1 MRPAPTVAQL
11 HDALLAS
18 PSATEVLRHLF
29 GGPVLARRLPCDP
42 LALSPLQHFHL
53 GPTQAEPACHRRVM
67 LLAAGRAVSEADLW
81 YVPAR
86 LAPGMADALR
96 VTETPFGD
104 VVRPMAP
111 TRHTLAARICD
122 PGEPH
127 ALEHE
132 AVLRRGDGV
141 AIALVAERYPAGLHN
156 GA

>member
-1 MRPAPTVAQL
+1 MRQL
-11 HDALLAS
+11 HEALLAS

-42 LALSPLQHFHL
+42 MALSPLQHFHL
-53 GPTQAEPACHRRVM
+53 GPTAAEPACHRRVI

-86 LAPGMADALR
+86 LAPGMATQLR
-96 VTETPFGD
+96 DSETPFGE

-111 TRHTLAARICD
+111 TRHTLAARIC
-122 PGEPH
+122 PPSEPH

-132 AVLRRGDGV
+132 AILRRADGA
-141 AIALVAERYPAGLHN
+141 AIALVAERYSAGLRE

>member
-1 MRPAPTVAQL
+1 MRPAPTVQQL
-11 HDALLAS
+11 HEALLTS

-29 GGPVLARRLPCDP
+29 GGPVLARLLPCDP
-42 LALSPLQHFHL
+42 MALSPLQHFHL
-53 GPTQAEPACHRRVM
+53 CPTASEPACHRRVI

-86 LAPGMADALR
+86 LGPGMAETLR
-96 VTETPFGD
+96 MTETPFGE

-111 TRHTLAARICD
+111 TRQTLAARICD
-122 PGEPH
+122 PGEPY

-132 AVLRRGDGV
+132 AVLRRADGMP
-141 AIALVAERYPAGLHN
+141 IALVAERYPGVRE

>member
-1 MRPAPTVAQL
+1 VRPAPTILQL
-11 HDALLAS
+11 HEALLAS

-29 GGPVLARRLPCDP
+29 GGPVIARRLPCDP
-42 LALSPLQHFHL
+42 LALSPLQHSYL
-53 GPTQAEPACHRRVM
+53 GPTAAEPACHRRVI

-86 LAPGMADALR
+86 LAPGMAAALR
-96 VTETPFGD
+96 NSETPFGE

-111 TRHTLAARICD
+111 TRHTLAARVCD

-132 AVLRRGDGV
+132 AVLRRADGA
-141 AIALVAERYPAGLHN
+141 AIALVAERYPAGLRE

>member
-1 MRPAPTVAQL
+1 VQQL
-11 HDALLAS
+11 HEALLAS

-42 LALSPLQHFHL
+42 MALTPLQHFHL
-53 GPTQAEPACHRRVM
+53 APTTTEPACHRRVI

-86 LAPGMADALR
+86 LAAGMAAQLR
-96 VTETPFGD
+96 DSETPFGE
-104 VVRPMAP
+104 VVRPMSP
-111 TRHTLAARICD
+111 TRHTFAARICD
-122 PGEPH
+122 AGEPH

-132 AVLRRGDGV
+132 AVLRRADGT
-141 AIALVAERYPAGLHN
+141 AIALVAERYPAGLRE